1 MTARKLK
8 RAAKAKAALCIMKP
22 KSKRASADP
31 IFAAIEQREKL
42 QNIWVKLYH
51 KLDLAEF
58 HARKKHGLRP
68 GSSERAAKAWDRR
81 IGIVA
86 QRRECDRAIEAEHR
100 AGLRF
105 ARTKP
110 TTPAG
115 VAAML
120 AYLHTDVKA
129 GAIDWHPIAFATII
143 ATLKSWGEA
152 TETDIRTANRLRTL
166 GLL

>member
-1 MTARKLK
+1 MKAKRKP
-8 RAAKAKAALCIMKP
+8 AKAKK
-22 KSKRASADP
+22 ADP

-42 QNIWVKLYH
+42 QKIWCDLCH
-51 KLDLAEF
+51 KLDLAEYK
-58 HARKKHGLRP
+58 ASKTYGGRP
-68 GSSERAAKAWDRR
+68 DSDERAAKAWDRR
-81 IGIVA
+81 VGIAA

-100 AGLRF
+100 AGVRF

-115 VAAML
+115 AGAML
-120 AYLHTDVKA
+120 AYLHTDVKG

-143 ATLKSWGEA
+143 ATLKSWGKA
-152 TETDIRTANRLRTL
+152 TETDIRIANRLLGL